1 MAAAL
6 VWLVGRPRGRWAT
19 PRGRCVQT
27 IATAGLLVTAL
38 GAWALAIVQ
47 PWPLHP
53 ACPSVDLTL
62 PGPPWPKARPA
73 SAVGAE
79 LLAAG
84 AAALRPV
91 RRDPF
96 AAADRPAADQ
106 GTPGPVP
113 GKSTPGPAGGA
124 GRSGADAKAADQPPA
139 PNAAREMLEAVRRLR
154 LGMTLVG
161 PDGTCLAIIDGR
173 ECRQGDWV
181 GGLEVVEVQEG
192 RVKLR
197 KGGIQC
203 VLSMD

>member
-6 VWLVGRPRGRWAT
+6 VWLVGRPHGRWAT

-47 PWPLHP
+47 PWPSHP

-73 SAVGAE
+73 PAVGAE

-96 AAADRPAADQ
+96 AAGDRPAA
-106 GTPGPVP
+106 GL
-113 GKSTPGPAGGA
+113 GA
-124 GRSGADAKAADQPPA
+124 KDADEPSAAE
-139 PNAAREMLEAVRRLR
+139 AAQEMLEAVRRLR

-161 PDGTCLAIIDGR
+161 PDGTCLAIIDGQ

-197 KGGIQC
+197 KGGMQC